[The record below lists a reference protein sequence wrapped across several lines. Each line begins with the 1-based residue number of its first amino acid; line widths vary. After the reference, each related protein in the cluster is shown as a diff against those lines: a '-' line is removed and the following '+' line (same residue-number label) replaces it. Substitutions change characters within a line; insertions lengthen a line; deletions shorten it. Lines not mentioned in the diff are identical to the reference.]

1 MPGFAT
7 IAKFLQPDE
16 IELLTIRSAKKLVE
30 LYKQLPSIQETAAS
44 ARAGRAKL
52 GWYRRSKQALD
63 IVFGQDAPR
72 FTALLA
78 ALSPQTSVESNL
90 QNALQVWTAWVAAG
104 RPQNVAA
111 IKDNGVKRPR

>member
-1 MPGFAT
+1 MLSKEGKKKLASFRKDVPGFSS

-16 IELLTIRSAKKLVE
+16 IEVLTKATAKNLVRIFKE
-30 LYKQLPSIQETAAS
+30 FPSIAETAAS

-63 IVFGQDAPR
+63 IVFGEDAPR

-78 ALSPQTSVESNL
+78 ALSPQTSVESNYKTL
-90 QNALQVWTAWVAAG
+90 CKYGLAG
-104 RPQNVAA
+104 
-111 IKDNGVKRPR
+111 